1 MGGQVRKRTL
11 KKDVYGHYCMFEDLT
26 EWMRGDFDKRHY
38 FPWHV
43 FLHASHCHYITMHFD
58 DSKCDLTDYLWNKW
72 SEKKL
77 YKKKWDVLF
86 KVFVCFQQ
94 SQTIQ
99 MMYQVIATELKSMQL
114 LDSHPQDYLNFY
126 CLGNR
131 EEIPGS
137 ITQSS
142 GNGDK
147 VIGNFL
153 NS

>member
-1 MGGQVRKRTL
+1 MS
-11 KKDVYGHYCMFEDLT
+11 
-26 EWMRGDFDKRHY
+26 GDFDKRHY
-38 FPWHV
+38 FPWHI
-43 FLHASHCHYITMHFD
+43 FLHASHCHYITMQFWWFNMW
-58 DSKCDLTDYLWNKW
+58 LTEYWRKKP
-72 SEKKL
+72 SEKRYTRRNEKC
-77 YKKKWDVLF
+77 YF
-86 KVFVCFQQ
+86 KIFVCFQQ

-99 MMYQVIATELKSMQL
+99 MMYQVIATELKSMQI

-137 ITQSS
+137 IAQSS

-153 NS
+153 ILKIFL